1 MSPNKWSSWYST
13 QACLLPTRTNFF
25 TTTVHCLLTLL
36 NFFEVCVTCSYPSFK
51 LRSSPRIPQKLHP
64 QMNSQLL
71 PQRQL
76 SCWQGAWQ
84 FNLLISPDSR
94 GISTN
99 SSLWLVA
106 LKTIHS
112 PVSYWAWTQVDSIS
126 IPQWQ
131 RSPLLLF
138 LSTTKGRQDIHEK
151 LMSQKIKR
159 KTGFRGKGNSIK

>member
-112 PVSYWAWTQVDSIS
+112 PVSYWARTQVDSIS

-151 LMSQKIKR
+151 LMSQK
-159 KTGFRGKGNSIK
+159 

>member
-13 QACLLPTRTNFF
+13 QACLLPTRTNCF

-36 NFFEVCVTCSYPSFK
+36 NFFEVCVTRSYPSFK
-51 LRSSPRIPQKLHP
+51 LRSSPWIPQKLHP

-71 PQRQL
+71 LQRQL

-99 SSLWLVA
+99 SSLWHAA
-106 LKTIHS
+106 LNTIHS
-112 PVSYWAWTQVDSIS
+112 SVCYWAWTQVDSIS
-126 IPQWQ
+126 IPQWE
-131 RSPLLLF
+131 RNPLLLF
-138 LSTTKGRQDIHEK
+138 LSATKGRKWNQDIHEK
-151 LMSQKIKR
+151 LMSQK
-159 KTGFRGKGNSIK
+159 

>member
-138 LSTTKGRQDIHEK
+138 LSTTKGRTWDQDIHEK
-151 LMSQKIKR
+151 LMSQK
-159 KTGFRGKGNSIK
+159 